1 MRSQELA
8 GTRTHLQPLGLV
20 VALGCPGVGFAG
32 LVQASVM
39 RVPGK
44 GIDAPG
50 LEDAGGCDLL
60 VGDEVGF
67 HAQRLR
73 ATCRVE
79 IHCNTTVYTGSEKD
93 RDNSTASKTPQICQ
107 KPSPYSHCTA
117 HQGRAGKRSTD
128 MQGCLLPGF
137 LAPSYSLAHS
147 ASCCRDEWMSPQHS
161 PALEYR
167 KLWQEAEKDVE
178 RAAQRYP
185 QPEARMAPHPRSSRK
200 DPNPSIPLPQRVP
213 LSSQERAAGQECS
226 RDRERAQAEDPLR
239 FPEDFD
245 PLLLFKLSGRKSS
258 GFTAQKRRGHSKNCR
273 LRKVLAA

>member
-1 MRSQELA
+1 
-8 GTRTHLQPLGLV
+8 
-20 VALGCPGVGFAG
+20 
-32 LVQASVM
+32 M

-117 HQGRAGKRSTD
+117 HQGRAGKCSID
-128 MQGCLLPGF
+128 MQGCLLPRF

-200 DPNPSIPLPQRVP
+200 DPNPSIPLPQRHPTPTSHSVP
-213 LSSQERAAGQECS
+213 RNVLQGRNAAGTGKG
-226 RDRERAQAEDPLR
+226 LR
-239 FPEDFD
+239 LRIPCISQRTLIPCCFSSS
-245 PLLLFKLSGRKSS
+245 LAGKAAGSQLRRGGGTVKTAGSGR
-258 GFTAQKRRGHSKNCR
+258 C
-273 LRKVLAA
+273 